1 MFYRVLAIVVA
12 CLVLP
17 ATSATA
23 EEPGSWV
30 DKHRAELVELYRDF
44 HQHPEL
50 SFQEKETAA
59 HLARELKA
67 VGAEVTTDF
76 GGYGV
81 VAILAN
87 GPGPRIML
95 RTDLDALPVTE
106 QTGLVYASKVTT
118 KAKDG
123 QDTGIMH
130 ACGHDIHI
138 TNQIGVARYLAANK
152 DLWSGTVMFIGQP
165 AEEMGGG
172 AKVMLEAGLFTKFPK
187 PDMALA
193 LHVDSTLPTG
203 KVGYRAGYSQANVD
217 SVDITIR
224 GRGGHG
230 AQPHLT
236 IDPIVEA
243 ARLVLDLQTIV
254 SREIKPQEPTVITV
268 GAIHAGTKHNII
280 ADTCTLQL
288 TVRSYSPEVRKQLLE
303 AIRRKANATA
313 LSSGAG
319 ADRGILRRHAG
330 GQERRK
336 TRRARGPHI
345 SPRVGRR
352 KRHGGRA
359 YDGRRGFQ
367 RIRPGRRADFHV
379 PVGLDRSATPSR
391 FQTSGKIR
399 PDVALRLVLPRCRS
413 GPGHG
418 CNRDVERGVGFAAA
432 RGWKEIAALLARR
445 LSAVD

>member
-1 MFYRVLAIVVA
+1 MSYRVLLLVA
-12 CLVLP
+12 VWLVLP
-17 ATSATA
+17 VASALA
-23 EEPGSWV
+23 EEPGSWAE
-30 DKHRAELVELYRDF
+30 KHRAELFSLYQEF

-59 HLARELKA
+59 RLAKELKA
-67 VGAEVTTDF
+67 AGVEVTTDF

-81 VAILAN
+81 VGILAN

-165 AEEMGGG
+165 AEEIGGG
-172 AKVMLEAGLFTKFPK
+172 AKVMLDHGLFTKFPK

-203 KVGYRAGYSQANVD
+203 RVGYRAGYSQANVD
-217 SVDITIR
+217 SVDITIH

-230 AQPHLT
+230 AVPHMT

-243 ARLVLDLQTIV
+243 ARLVLDLQTII
-254 SREIKPQEPTVITV
+254 SREIKPQEPAVITV

-280 ADTCTLQL
+280 GDTCTLQL
-288 TVRSYSPEVRKQLLE
+288 TVRSYSPEVRKHLLD
-303 AIRRKANATA
+303 AIRRKAKATA
-313 LSSGAG
+313 MSSGAPEPTLEFSD
-319 ADRGILRRHAG
+319 ATPAVKNDEKLV
-330 GQERRK
+330 ER
-336 TRRARGPHI
+336 
-345 SPRVGRR
+345 V
-352 KRHGGRA
+352 
-359 YDGRRGFQ
+359 
-367 RIRPGRRADFHV
+367 V
-379 PVGLDRSATPSR
+379 PVFRRVLGDENVVEVEPTMGGEDFSEYGLAGVPIFMFRLGSVDAQRLAGFKR
-391 FQTSGKIR
+391 LGK
-399 PDVALRLVLPRCRS
+399 S
-413 GPGHG
+413 GPTLHSALYYP
-418 CNRDVERGVGFAAA
+418 DAE
-432 RGWKEIAALLARR
+432 AALATGV
-445 LSAVD
+445 AVMSSVVLDLLPPMGGK

>member
-1 MFYRVLAIVVA
+1 MSQRVFALALIFT
-12 CLVLP
+12 VLP
-17 ATSATA
+17 LGSALA

-30 DKHRAELVELYRDF
+30 DKHRAELVDLYRDF

-59 HLARELKA
+59 RLAKELKA
-67 VGAEVTTDF
+67 VGAEVTTNF

-81 VAILAN
+81 VGILAN

-106 QTGLVYASKVTT
+106 QTGLVYASRVMT

-165 AEEMGGG
+165 AEEIGGG
-172 AKVMLEAGLFTKFPK
+172 AKIMLDAGLFTKFPK

-230 AQPHLT
+230 ATPHMT

-243 ARLVLDLQTIV
+243 ARLVLDLQTII
-254 SREIKPQEPTVITV
+254 SREIKAQEPAVITV
-268 GAIHAGTKHNII
+268 GSIHAGTKHNII
-280 ADTCTLQL
+280 SDSCTLQL
-288 TVRSYSPEVRKQLLE
+288 TVRSYSPEVPSICWTRS
-303 AIRRKANATA
+303 AARRMPRPSVPAHRSPPWSFPTA
-313 LSSGAG
+313 LRRSRTTKSSSSAWCRSSGGFWVTRTSWKSSRRWG
-319 ADRGILRRHAG
+319 AKISASMAWPACRFSCFGWGRSIRNAWPVTSVRGNSVRPYTRPCIIPMLKRRWPRAS
-330 GQERRK
+330 RSC
-336 TRRARGPHI
+336 RARFWICSHRQARRI
-345 SPRVGRR
+345 S
-352 KRHGGRA
+352 
-359 YDGRRGFQ
+359 
-367 RIRPGRRADFHV
+367 
-379 PVGLDRSATPSR
+379 
-391 FQTSGKIR
+391 
-399 PDVALRLVLPRCRS
+399 RLVGEVIFLR
-413 GPGHG
+413 
-418 CNRDVERGVGFAAA
+418 
-432 RGWKEIAALLARR
+432 
-445 LSAVD
+445 